1 MSFWLRLRILDKI
14 TNGYGER
21 AKKGPVVGQRSCDGG
36 VFYSGGMLECQ
47 VAPQRGQW

>member
-1 MSFWLRLRILDKI
+1 VSFWLRLRILDKI

-21 AKKGPVVGQRSCDGG
+21 AKKEPVAGG
-36 VFYSGGMLECQ
+36 VCYSGGMLECQ